1 MKKYLISILVIAI
14 TIGIY
19 SCKKENTNQPTN
31 NNDELMVKSTK
42 IIALIKQFDEKM
54 KSTLK
59 TGERIEVDSAVWNME
74 ALQNYTY
81 ANPDTAVKDFIS
93 IKNKPNS

>member
-1 MKKYLISILVIAI
+1 
-14 TIGIY
+14 
-19 SCKKENTNQPTN
+19 
-31 NNDELMVKSTK
+31 
-42 IIALIKQFDEKM
+42 M